1 MVSQNIG
8 NGTGMLYATDLA
20 ATKIISCTR
29 NDKEGVRNMRT
40 LGAGSAPIA
49 AKRSAVATVTFTAVG
64 GAGNVTAITIA
75 GVNQIPSNVAATVG
89 DPTQTATDVAAAING
104 YTPGSGDNFTANSI
118 GAVLYIYSTPSAGQ
132 ATNGLVVTVSVS
144 NVLITFTKTDFAGG
158 SSESGNTDSSVG
170 LRFWLDPKGNA
181 PQTSFASAEEITKYI
196 VVRGLQTGIVTK
208 TLAVNTGRLT
218 GIDRS
223 CAITQIFT
231 DTQASAATDDLDFIE
246 TVDFVEGDVIRLTQ
260 YVSGRVVTVT
270 DASTSSGNIYLT
282 NQSPFNCEDNKSIE
296 LRLQYDS
303 TLGLIWIENGRS
315 VSSGYVSLTRV
326 EMRALISTGTVV
338 AGQTY
343 FITDV
348 GMAGIQVQGI
358 DANSISSQ
366 GQYIGYYPDYQNT
379 SGDFAGNWN
388 LTLASCTVGKLY
400 AYNGAMFESV
410 NGVTGTDPSTAP
422 TSEWLLIDI
431 TDTRYQKEILIV
443 QYDVVSNTISKGE
456 DARGNIITG
465 ASGFATFKWGC
476 DTCNNNTF
484 FNCTGDFYNI
494 RGVIEGNSF
503 VSCQFNN
510 AMFAN
515 NISGNN
521 FVSTIFDFNITAD
534 VVININDCSGA
545 TYYLTFSTNTGLVVN
560 GCQFSNAGGGSTDIS
575 GDGSSVERCQ
585 FFNNLPS
592 FTSLSVNLG
601 TYSLYDSYIGLRI
614 GLTASVSGLFV
625 TSTSSN
631 HEATVDLDL
640 YMTGNT
646 LDFISAPPAI
656 YEGVGIWNVTS
667 AATKTIDKIVFTS
680 NVNRKYPITIRPVN
694 GKSVIIDPTAIG
706 SAVTDNIVS
715 DLGNETLVG
724 RTNGGDF
731 YTIQRSGT
739 VWQKINSKVNV

>member
-8 NGTGMLYATDLA
+8 NGTGMLYATDIA

-29 NDKEGVRNMRT
+29 NDAEGVRNMRT

-49 AKRSAVATVTFTAVG
+49 AERSAVATVTFTAVG
-64 GAGNVTAITIA
+64 GAGNITAVTIA
-75 GVNQIPSNVAATVG
+75 AVNQIGGNVAATVG
-89 DPTQTATDVAAAING
+89 DTTQTATDVAAAINS
-104 YTPGSGDNFTANSI
+104 YTPGSGVDFTANSI

-132 ATNGLVVTVSVS
+132 ATNGQVVTVSVS
-144 NVLITFTKTDFAGG
+144 NAAITTTKTDFAGG
-158 SSESGNTDSSVG
+158 SSETGNTDSSVG
-170 LRFWLDPKGNA
+170 LRFYLDPKGNA
-181 PQTSFASAEEITKYI
+181 SRTSFASAEEVTKYI

-208 TLAVNTGRLT
+208 TLSVNTGRLT

-231 DTQASAATDDLDFIE
+231 DTQSSAATDDLDFIE

-260 YVSGRVVTVT
+260 YVAGRVVTVT
-270 DASTSSGNIYLT
+270 DANTSAGNIYLT

-315 VSSGYVSLTRV
+315 VSQGYVSLTRV
-326 EMRALISTGTVV
+326 EMRALISTGTVI

-366 GQYIGYYPDYQNT
+366 GQYIGYYPDYQNV
-379 SGDFAGNWN
+379 SGDFAGDWN
-388 LTLASCTVGKLY
+388 YFLASCIVGKLY
-400 AYNGAMFESV
+400 AHNGAMFQSV
-410 NGVTGTDPSTAP
+410 NGVTGSDPASAP

-431 TDTRYQKEILIV
+431 TDPRYQKEILIV

-456 DARGNIITG
+456 DARGNIVTG
-465 ASGFATFKWGC
+465 ATGFATFKWGC

-484 FNCTGDFYNI
+484 FNCTGDIYNI

-503 VSCQFNN
+503 VSCQFDGVMSGGNLINN
-510 AMFAN
+510 SFVSTRFLYATTTDVKINLTNCSGVTTEIYLENASISVDFEILGVQFINGSNSPLTAVYSN
-515 NISGNN
+515 GGNISG
-521 FVSTIFDFNITAD
+521 
-534 VVININDCSGA
+534 
-545 TYYLTFSTNTGLVVN
+545 
-560 GCQFSNAGGGSTDIS
+560 CQFITN
-575 GDGSSVERCQ
+575 
-585 FFNNLPS
+585 S
-592 FTSLSVNLG
+592 FTGSLTIEIGAYDLI
-601 TYSLYDSYIGLRI
+601 DSYIGLSIR
-614 GLTASVSGLFV
+614 LAKNETALFV
-625 TSTSSN
+625 THTSSN
-631 HEATVDLDL
+631 FEATIDLDASL
-640 YMTGNT
+640 SGNM
-646 LDFISAPPAI
+646 LNVPSACNGA
-656 YEGVGIWNVTS
+656 GIWNVTS
-667 AATKTIDKIVFTS
+667 ATTKTIDKISPVSTVDFQF
-680 NVNRKYPITIRPVN
+680 PITIKPVN
-694 GKSVIIDPTAIG
+694 AKSVVIDTTAIG

-739 VWQKINSKVNV
+739 MWQKINSKVNV